1 MKLYEINETLT
12 QAMENLEAIY
22 ALKNVLKKDDNGNV
36 IDADG
41 NVIANPEATINELV
55 EAWKNTIDGINEE
68 FEQKAGD
75 IAAYIKNL
83 KSDAEQLKKEEQA
96 LKSRREAKENAAKHI
111 QEYLLEE
118 MRKANKLKIDTPQ
131 ALISIRNNAESVSI
145 EDESKFIEWAKEHND
160 ELLKYKE
167 PEISKTAIKAALKAG
182 KEIPFA
188 ELKKT
193 QSVIIK

>member
-1 MKLYEINETLT
+1 MKLYEINETLAE
-12 QAMENLEAIY
+12 AMENLEVAY
-22 ALKNVLKKDDNGNV
+22 LA
-36 IDADG
+36 DA
-41 NVIANPEATINELV
+41 EEQTELI

-96 LKSRREAKENAAKHI
+96 LKARREAKENAAKHI

-167 PEISKTAIKAALKAG
+167 PEISKTAIKAALKSG
-182 KEIPFA
+182 EEIPFA

>member
-83 KSDAEQLKKEEQA
+83 K
-96 LKSRREAKENAAKHI
+96 
-111 QEYLLEE
+111 
-118 MRKANKLKIDTPQ
+118 
-131 ALISIRNNAESVSI
+131 
-145 EDESKFIEWAKEHND
+145 
-160 ELLKYKE
+160 
-167 PEISKTAIKAALKAG
+167 
-182 KEIPFA
+182 
-188 ELKKT
+188 
-193 QSVIIK
+193 